1 MIGPGKPQL
10 KVIWGQYWK
19 EVREL
24 AVDVWEMSIPNGRK
38 VSTKAWSGGMP
49 DVLEEQ
55 WRGQCDLKWC
65 YQGGRRGAGVIGVEV
80 REAIT
85 VYSLVVHCRDFCFN
99 TDWDGKPLEVLNR
112 KVMWSDLHVNRIILD
127 TILRVD

>member
-55 WRGQCDLKWC
+55 WRGQCDWSGVTKVA
-65 YQGGRRGAGVIGVEV
+65 GGVQE
-80 REAIT
+80 
-85 VYSLVVHCRDFCFN
+85 
-99 TDWDGKPLEVLNR
+99 
-112 KVMWSDLHVNRIILD
+112 
-127 TILRVD
+127 